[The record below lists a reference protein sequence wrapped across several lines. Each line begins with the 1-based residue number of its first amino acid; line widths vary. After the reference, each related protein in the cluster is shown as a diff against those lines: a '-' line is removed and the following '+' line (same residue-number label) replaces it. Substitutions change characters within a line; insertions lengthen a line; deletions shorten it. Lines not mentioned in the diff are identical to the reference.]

1 MVRGP
6 LDVAF
11 VEVEHDL
18 GADHVALRAVAV
30 PKQDVVDTFVRRL
43 RGVGEVAC
51 AVGREDRP
59 AVFSLEMVGESGRAL
74 KSPPRKTGFFEPPN
88 SRSMTLLISS
98 TCPA

>member
-1 MVRGP
+1 MIRGP

-18 GADHVALRAVAV
+18 GADHFALRAVAV

-59 AVFSLEMVGESGRAL
+59 A
-74 KSPPRKTGFFEPPN
+74 GFFEPPN